1 MYTCV
6 LKAIEFIGRSRNTL
20 LLVAFI
26 SLMSSCSSE
35 LSTYQG
41 TTHADDPGQIYKIN
55 GPWNFYWDELIEPG
69 KFSDEAGKAIQ
80 INLPWNKQGFPRY
93 GKATYRLVLTGSAFQ
108 KPALFIPK
116 INSASK
122 VWVNGDLLT
131 QKGQLVEDQYEN
143 FILEELVQ
151 LDVSDSYEIVIQVA
165 NYDLPNGGL
174 INAPIFG
181 EYGHLYHYKNGRES
195 LLLFWT
201 GCIFLMAIYH
211 LFLYLTSRPFTPYLL
226 LGIFSLLLVIKIL
239 VFDDHFGYYFLKDS
253 GLLSSWLQWHLYHF
267 STSMFGGVG
276 LLYIQSIFPPP
287 KYPQFGKYLFSAFV
301 LLGLYFL
308 VAPMGFFG
316 PAIIVAKVLS
326 VLGFAFVGYCGF
338 FALRSKIN
346 WLQIIALGFLIV
358 AGLIDTFLSL
368 SSMDWVIMPY
378 AIPVFLVTQ
387 FIYLAQQYSVAYRR
401 AEKMNRALDETVR
414 ERTRKII
421 EQNEELEDQAKRLE
435 EMDAAKN
442 KFYENVNHDLR
453 TPLMLIEG
461 YLQQISDDSDNFL
474 TTRSEGFLKKLQ
486 RNLSLIRSLN
496 DQMNDLSLVEKGKL
510 KLQFER
516 VNLAGFVR
524 EIVDLFQPKAQTEG
538 KTLKYKGNVN
548 DETPVHV
555 DKQQFSRV
563 LFNILNNALQHTPE
577 DGKIIV
583 ILQGHKLND
592 GFTICIYNTGPA
604 ISQEVLPHLFDRF
617 YRGKEEGVRSNVKGM
632 GIGLELAKEITELH
646 GGHIMADALNTYG
659 TCFFISLPFN
669 LEVEIQEDSV
679 QIEGNIYEKNVPEAI
694 PKKDTQTI
702 KVDSKKANI
711 LIVDD
716 NQEIRDYVKEVLSS
730 DYAID
735 EAENGKVALDKIDTG
750 YYDLVISDL
759 MMPWIDGF
767 ELMKRMNEERYKD
780 IPIMIVSAR
789 TSETDKLRVLD
800 DGALDFLTKPFNPK
814 ELSQRVANILKY
826 KNNWNAYDDL
836 KHKHKTQIEK
846 DLLGKLRTLVNE
858 HIDDPK
864 LSVAMIA
871 DELCMAERSAYRMIK
886 TLTEKTPLEYIKSL
900 RYEYAY
906 DLLAKRKVSS
916 ASEAA
921 RLIGVS
927 NSTYFSTQFK
937 KRFNVTPDGLLK
949 QGNESS

>member
-1 MYTCV
+1 MYTSV
-6 LKAIEFIGRSRNTL
+6 LRAVGFLKRTL
-20 LLVAFI
+20 NIVFFLAFI
-26 SLMSSCSSE
+26 SLFSSCSSE
-35 LSTYQG
+35 LTTYNG
-41 TTHADDPGQIYKIN
+41 VIEANDPGLIYKIN
-55 GPWNFYWDELIEPG
+55 GPWDFYWDELAEPD
-69 KFSDEAGKAIQ
+69 KIISEADAQ
-80 INLPWNKQGFPRY
+80 VLADQSWNKQGFPKF
-93 GKATYRLVLTGSAFQ
+93 GKATYRLELVASNFE
-108 KPALFIPK
+108 KPAIFIPK

-122 VWVNGDLLT
+122 VWVNGKLIT
-131 QKGQLVEDQYEN
+131 QKGALPRDTYQN
-143 FILEELVQ
+143 FILEEMVL
-151 LDVSDSYEIVIQVA
+151 LDPANAYEIVIQAA
-165 NYDLPNGGL
+165 NYDLPNAGL
-174 INAPIFG
+174 HQAPIFG
-181 EYGHLYHYKNGRES
+181 EYSNLYNYKNSRES
-195 LLLFWT
+195 FLLLWT
-201 GCIFLMAIYH
+201 GCIFLMAIFH
-211 LFLYLTSRPFTPYLL
+211 LFLYVTSRPFRPYLL
-226 LGIFSLLLVIKIL
+226 LGSFSLLLVIKIL
-239 VFDDHFGYYFLKDS
+239 VFDDHFGYYFLKET
-253 GLLSSWLQWHLYHF
+253 GLLTSWLQWHLYHF
-267 STSMFGGVG
+267 STSMFAGVG
-276 LLYIQSIFPPP
+276 LLYIHSIFPPP
-287 KYPQFGKYLFSAFV
+287 KFTQVGKYLFGAFV
-301 LLGLYFL
+301 ALGVFFL
-308 VAPMGFFG
+308 IAPATFFT
-316 PAIIVAKVLS
+316 PAIYAAKVLTI
-326 VLGFAFVGYCGF
+326 LGFTYAAYCAF
-338 FALRSKIN
+338 FALRSKPN
-346 WLQIIALGFLIV
+346 WLQVVAMAFLIIAGV
-358 AGLIDTFLSL
+358 IDTFLAL
-368 SSMDWVIMPY
+368 SSLDWVLMSY
-378 AIPVFLVTQ
+378 AIPVFLITQ
-387 FIYLAQQYSVAYRR
+387 FIHLAQQYSVAYRR

-414 ERTRKII
+414 ERTRRIMS
-421 EQNEELEDQAKRLE
+421 QNEELEEQARRLE

-461 YLQQISDDSDNFL
+461 YLMQIGDDADNYL
-474 TTRSEGFLKKLQ
+474 SSRSEGFLKKLQ
-486 RNLSLIRSLN
+486 RNLALIRSLN

-510 KLQFER
+510 KLRFER

-548 DETPVHV
+548 DATPAHV

-583 ILQGHKLND
+583 ILQAHKLND

-617 YRGKEEGVRSNVKGM
+617 YRGKEEGLRSNVKGM

-646 GGHIMADALNTYG
+646 GGHIMADSLNNYG

-669 LEVEIQEDSV
+669 LDVEIQEDAV
-679 QIEGNIYEKNVPEAI
+679 QIEGNLYEKNVPEAI

-702 KVDSKKANI
+702 KVDAKKANI

-730 DYAID
+730 DYSID

-767 ELMKRMNEERYKD
+767 ELMQRMNEERYKD

-826 KNNWNAYDDL
+826 KNSWNAYDDL

-846 DLLGKLRTLVNE
+846 DLLGKLQNMVHE

-906 DLLAKRKVSS
+906 DLLAKRKVSNV
-916 ASEAA
+916 SEAA

-927 NSTYFSTQFK
+927 NSTYFSSQFK
-937 KRFNVTPDGLLK
+937 KRFNVSPDGLLK
-949 QGNESS
+949 QGSETL